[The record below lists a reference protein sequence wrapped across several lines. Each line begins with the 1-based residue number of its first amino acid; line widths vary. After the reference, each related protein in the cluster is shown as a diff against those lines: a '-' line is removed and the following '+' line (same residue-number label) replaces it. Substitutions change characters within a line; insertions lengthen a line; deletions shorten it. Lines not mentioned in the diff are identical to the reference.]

1 MDTKDRYSGMFL
13 KAAGLTTS
21 SEELK
26 KVRPVWWYNTREKN
40 QGGLRLT
47 DDGLDFIISEADIKV
62 YEIELN
68 KDMAI
73 TPQVIVWLDQFLE
86 SPFHIGKRKITVLSE
101 KSAFEIYLFAG
112 DVRKMGQSK
121 AMSRRLS
128 QNLNSD

>member
-13 KAAGLTTS
+13 NAAGLTVS

-26 KVRPVWWYNTREKN
+26 RVRPVWWYNTREKN

-47 DDGLDFIISEADIKV
+47 DNGLDFIINEADIKV

-68 KDMAI
+68 KDMSM

-86 SPFHIGKRKITVLSE
+86 SPFHIGKRKLTVLSE
-101 KSAFEIYLFAG
+101 KAAFEIYLFAG

-121 AMSRRLS
+121 AMARRLS
-128 QNLNSD
+128 QNLNTN